1 MIFRAVGEDD
11 GWIVNNDFE
20 LRLAAVHPTNQ
31 VLVSQ
36 AFEARL
42 AQAMGV
48 TRVARVTG
56 LDRTGVEVACAVRPG
71 GHVLQ
76 VCNGKGLTYEQ
87 AALGALLE
95 TAELW
100 GAENVPPGQL
110 VWGARGELDPGA
122 GVAWSAEALGSA
134 GQVVEAR
141 LAGDSVRCAWRQA
154 TELNSRRTVWVPAQG
169 VYCPPPGTVAL
180 GPVSVAWTSNGSGAH
195 PDARRALL
203 HALLEATERDQLA
216 RVLPGGWSQ
225 EAVRRRMLG
234 RARLEQW
241 APRTAE
247 LARTLRER
255 GFEVYLFDVTPS
267 ARAPGAVG
275 LPIAAAVLVDLEEGP
290 VPLTAGYA
298 CALGRDDAL
307 LRALLE
313 AAQSRLTDIH
323 GAREDVSPADRPAAR
338 AFAQACAKARAK
350 RRVAD
355 MPDFSS
361 DGASPARVLRRVLR
375 QLRHAGFT
383 QVAAVELDSP
393 VQGLHVQRVVV
404 PGMRI
409 SELL

>member
-1 MIFRAVGEDD
+1 M
-11 GWIVNNDFE
+11 
-20 LRLAAVHPTNQ
+20 HPTNQ

-36 AFEARL
+36 VFEARL

-87 AALGALLE
+87 AALGALFE

-100 GAENVPPGQL
+100 AAENVPPGAL
-110 VWGARGELDPGA
+110 VWGARGELDASA
-122 GVAWSAEALGSA
+122 GVAWSIEALGSA
-134 GQVVEAR
+134 GRLVDAR

-154 TELNSRRTVWVPAQG
+154 TELHSRRTVWVPAQG
-169 VYCPPPGTVAL
+169 VYCPPSGAVAL

-195 PDARRALL
+195 PDPRRALL

-216 RVLPGGWSQ
+216 RALPGGWSE

-234 RARLEQW
+234 RAGLAQS

-247 LARTLRER
+247 LAATLRQR
-255 GFEVYLFDVTPS
+255 GFDVYLFDVTPS
-267 ARAPGAVG
+267 VRTPGAVG
-275 LPIAAAVLVDLEEGP
+275 LPIAAALLVDQEEGP

-298 CALGRDDAL
+298 CALGRDEAL

-323 GAREDVSPADRPAAR
+323 GAREDVSPADRTAAR
-338 AFAQACAKARAK
+338 DFAQVCLSARAK
-350 RRVAD
+350 RRTVE
-355 MPDFSS
+355 MPDFSP
-361 DGASPARVLRRVLR
+361 DAASPARGLKRVLH

-383 QVAAVELDSP
+383 QVAAITLDPP

>member
-1 MIFRAVGEDD
+1 
-11 GWIVNNDFE
+11 
-20 LRLAAVHPTNQ
+20 LAAVHPTNQ
-31 VLVSQ
+31 VLISQ
-36 AFEARL
+36 EFEARL
-42 AQAMGV
+42 AHAMGV

-87 AALGALLE
+87 AALGALFE

-100 GAENVPPGQL
+100 AAEHVPASGL
-110 VWGARGELDPGA
+110 VWGARGELDASA

-134 GQVVEAR
+134 GQLVDGR

-154 TELNSRRTVWVPAQG
+154 TELHSRRTVWVPAQG
-169 VYCPPPGTVAL
+169 VYCPPSGAVAL

-216 RVLPGGWSQ
+216 RALPGGWSE

-234 RARLEQW
+234 RTGLVRQ

-247 LARTLRER
+247 LAGTLRER
-255 GFEVYLFDVTPS
+255 GFDVYLFDATPS
-267 ARAPGAVG
+267 VRTPGAVG
-275 LPIAAAVLVDLEEGP
+275 LPIAAAVLVDQEEGP
-290 VPLTAGYA
+290 VPLTAGYG
-298 CALGRDDAL
+298 CALGRDEAL

-323 GAREDVSPADRPAAR
+323 GAREDVSPADRTAAR
-338 AFAQACAKARAK
+338 AFAQACASSRAK
-350 RRVAD
+350 RNAVD

-361 DGASPARVLRRVLR
+361 DASSPARGLRRVLQ
-375 QLRHAGFT
+375 QLRQAGFI
-383 QVAAVELDSP
+383 QVAAVTLDSP
-393 VQGLHVQRVVV
+393 LPGLHVQRVVV